1 MNAQEAKAAGAAMA
15 ALWDSEFPATS
26 QVLAAVK
33 DDNRSYKPDARS
45 RSAWEL
51 AVHLATADV
60 WFADSIA
67 NGKFEWDP
75 EGEKRAASQF
85 KTVGDLVDFYQQTF
99 PGKLQQLRALSADKM
114 AESLDFFGNFQMTRA
129 QLIGF
134 ANNHSVHHRGQ
145 LAAYLRAMGSKV
157 PNIYGPSADAKADAN

>member
-1 MNAQEAKAAGAAMA
+1 MNAQEAKVAGDAMA
-15 ALWDSEFPATS
+15 ALRDGEFPATS

-33 DDNRSYKPDARS
+33 DDNRAYRPDARS

-85 KTVGDLVDFYQQTF
+85 QTVGDLV
-99 PGKLQQLRALSADKM
+99 G
-114 AESLDFFGNFQMTRA
+114 
-129 QLIGF
+129 
-134 ANNHSVHHRGQ
+134 
-145 LAAYLRAMGSKV
+145 
-157 PNIYGPSADAKADAN
+157 YGPSADTKADAN